1 MPTLKQRKYSQASTS
16 TSAGGAGGAGVAR
29 RPGRDRAP
37 PRQPDHQ
44 ADQLQPSARSQWER
58 GGQPPPP
65 RQDQLQPPPPQDGAD
80 AQAQRLQEQ
89 QRVVDAMQEMQMDEV
104 DLGVPPG
111 GPLQVEPW
119 PPLLQQRPLPRPL
132 PPQQHRVDPLLS
144 IARMERCS
152 RCHLRTWSF
161 NQDPVTGALR
171 TNALTINGEVYK
183 GRCLLC
189 FPLPNGFAGAASS
202 VISNDDNGSDHGGRP
217 RAVDGPGPGSRGAT
231 TRVAAEAAAT
241 ASVADPIDSVRV
253 DVPDDS
259 SRRGK
264 SSDIAEEQ
272 GLVCEQPDEQ
282 QENGLNSSQESIE
295 IAHASSK
302 SDSDAAAAPAA
313 TGESESTDTATSK
326 PTDDSAPSA
335 GLKGGRGSRKRR
347 KDDET
352 VKDAE
357 SNRGVK
363 RSSLRSRSPSR
374 PRPSSAGA
382 GAGAGTSTGGRRRSP
397 KRRQNP
403 KAPTSEEKI
412 KAAISELSGE
422 SCKVKSQVRC
432 LKRLLSLCRTAGTP
446 EKEDQIVSRI
456 VRLRG
461 VEAILSLMKS
471 SSCEVLRYC
480 CETLLYVCYYDTDI
494 TMQLRVHDVMKNTL
508 VAYPNDA
515 TLVQVLIGVLQQC
528 ADNDSAIDSELIAGG
543 CLDQVIF
550 AATSN
555 RSMPKIQLNSCL
567 FLQDLTSELTDR
579 TDVKRVLK
587 SGALDCA
594 MQAVK
599 RNWKNDAIVL
609 AGLATITNIFQEEV
623 DSRSNRHAFE
633 GLKSILLN
641 RIMKPS
647 MSASVVAQCLSVL
660 CNISIEGVGVNKLI
674 VESGFIAR
682 TTAMMGAFRESLE
695 VQRNGCLFLR
705 SIAHGK
711 RKVRATD
718 VVEGGGIEAIVY
730 CLDAHCDNAEV
741 VAAALGALRNI
752 NHPADH
758 SCTVSSVV
766 DHILKAL
773 QMHNNDQEIASHC
786 CQLFLQYIQFPLV
799 AKKLKAKKCS
809 NLLKKAAREHP
820 DSCRQAVDRINA
832 KLL

>member
-1 MPTLKQRKYSQASTS
+1 
-16 TSAGGAGGAGVAR
+16 
-29 RPGRDRAP
+29 
-37 PRQPDHQ
+37 
-44 ADQLQPSARSQWER
+44 
-58 GGQPPPP
+58 
-65 RQDQLQPPPPQDGAD
+65 
-80 AQAQRLQEQ
+80 
-89 QRVVDAMQEMQMDEV
+89 
-104 DLGVPPG
+104 
-111 GPLQVEPW
+111 
-119 PPLLQQRPLPRPL
+119 
-132 PPQQHRVDPLLS
+132 
-144 IARMERCS
+144 MERCS

-264 SSDIAEEQ
+264 SSDISDIAEEQ

-695 VQRNGCLFLR
+695 VQRNGCVLNWPSSLPMLWACLSEFIPISLIWPSNQSLPIPFSLLPILFIIHIRCLFLR